1 MCKKW
6 EKIYKVL
13 TKYLNKC
20 LITMTYITGI
30 IVKQM
35 RDNIVDLKITKGD
48 LRGAPIKQLLGKD
61 FEKMYPPKKKWNT
74 MNRNLLIL
82 GSPYSSTWSMRAFL
96 CAHPIINDFEIKW
109 RKFDENSKEKLKEID
124 KVIKES

>member
-1 MCKKW
+1 MCKKL

-13 TKYLNKC
+13 TNYLKKF

-61 FEKMYPPKKKWNT
+61 FEKMYPPKKK
-74 MNRNLLIL
+74 
-82 GSPYSSTWSMRAFL
+82 
-96 CAHPIINDFEIKW
+96 
-109 RKFDENSKEKLKEID
+109 
-124 KVIKES
+124 